1 MCFQIIISKEP
12 TKPPA
17 GMAATNWVHY
27 NMKDSPTKGKEVWDV
42 KKLLEV
48 RETTSTTDFVSNSH

>member
-1 MCFQIIISKEP
+1 
-12 TKPPA
+12 
-17 GMAATNWVHY
+17 MAATNWVHY

-48 RETTSTTDFVSNSH
+48 REATTTTDCIKCSLNMNFSFRL